1 MIGIADAAPQGHA
14 RATRWPHFT
23 MRYGTALLVALG
35 APALVTLLAFTNVR
49 TVVPGLLYVVAIILA
64 TAVGGRIG
72 GLVAVV
78 ASAYPFFHYFASRYD
93 REQVNAEGATALI
106 VFVVA
111 ALFGSEVLGRE
122 RAARERAEH
131 AVRESESALDRATRL
146 QHVADALSTAHSPQ
160 EVLDAVLTEGV
171 RVAGARGGLIATLS
185 DDGESLEVIASR
197 GYDLKWI
204 EPFRQFPVHGDFP
217 LSEAVR
223 TGEGVF
229 LRSEAERDERY
240 PELVGRSQPGY
251 GLVCVPL
258 VGERGTIGG
267 LVFSFST
274 DQDFPPERRALKIAL
289 GRQAALALER
299 ARFSAAERSLRER
312 LSFLGEA
319 TALLTSSLELE
330 RTLERLTEL
339 AVPLRADWCAISMLV
354 EETGEIEQLVVAHQ
368 DPERKR
374 WAESMRARSRT
385 IRIDDEFDL
394 TAQVIR
400 TAEPVFLREV
410 PQELLDE
417 AARRDPNAAEAL
429 EHISIRS
436 AITVPLVSGARTFG
450 ALTLVAESRE
460 LEDSEFELAQE
471 LAARAAIAVDNAQLY
486 REAER
491 RAEAALALAYVGDGV
506 VLLDRDGRVRFWN
519 SAAAAITGVP
529 EADAVGRHPA
539 EVVPAWE
546 ALIRL
551 AELADAATPER
562 ARPVT
567 VPIET
572 ASGDRWVAVT
582 GVAFDEGVVYALRDV
597 TDEQALER
605 ARSDFVATASHE
617 LRTPLAAV
625 YGAARTLRRTDI
637 EIPAEQHDRF
647 LDIIVSETERLT
659 AIVSQILLAGQLE
672 DGRVDVTT
680 TATDL
685 RSLAESVLDSAR
697 LRAPERIGLRL
708 EQDGG
713 SSVALADEDKLRQV
727 LVNLLDNAIK
737 YSPDGGDVAIE
748 LAAGQGRVRLTVR
761 DRGLGIPVAE
771 QERIFE
777 KFYRLDPNMTR
788 GIGGTGLG
796 LYICRELVRRLDGR
810 IWVEPNGR
818 KGSMFIVEIPA
829 VKQPA
834 QRRVKTAA

>member
-1 MIGIADAAPQGHA
+1 VIADAAPHA
-14 RATRWPHFT
+14 PAKPTRWPSLT
-23 MRYGTALLVALG
+23 MRYGTAAAVALG
-35 APALVTLLAFTNVR
+35 APALVTLLAFTSVR

-64 TAVGGRIG
+64 TVVGGRIG
-72 GLVAVV
+72 GLVAV
-78 ASAYPFFHYFASRYD
+78 AAAAYPFFHYFASRYD
-93 REQVNAEGATALI
+93 RDQVNAEGATALA

-122 RAARERAEH
+122 RAARERAER
-131 AVRESESALDRATRL
+131 AVQGSASALDAATRL
-146 QHVADALSTAHSPQ
+146 QHVADALATVHTPQ

-171 RVAGARGGLIATLS
+171 RAAEARGGLIATLS
-185 DDGESLEVIASR
+185 DDGEWLEVIASR
-197 GYDLKWI
+197 GYDMQYI
-204 EPFRQFPVHGDFP
+204 EPFRRFPVDGNFP

-229 LRSEAERDERY
+229 IGSEAERDARY
-240 PELVGRSQPGY
+240 PELIGRSQPGH

-258 VGERGTIGG
+258 VGERGPIGG
-267 LVFSFST
+267 LVFSFPT
-274 DQDFPPERRALKIAL
+274 DQDFTPARRALKIAL

-299 ARFSAAERSLRER
+299 ARFSAAEQTLRER

-339 AVPLRADWCAISMLV
+339 AVPLLADWCSISMLV
-354 EETGEIEQLVVAHQ
+354 EETGEIEQVVVAHQ
-368 DPERKR
+368 DPERRR
-374 WAESMRARSRT
+374 WAESMREQSRK

-410 PQELLDE
+410 PQELLEE
-417 AARRDPNAAEAL
+417 AIRRDPNAARAL
-429 EHISIRS
+429 EEISIES
-436 AITVPLVSGARTFG
+436 AITVPLRSGESTFG
-450 ALTLVAESRE
+450 ALTLVSESRQ
-460 LEDSEFELAQE
+460 LEDSDFELAQE
-471 LAARAAIAVDNAQLY
+471 LAARAAIAVENARLY

-506 VLLDRDGRVRFWN
+506 VLLDRGGRVRFWN
-519 SAAAAITGVP
+519 SAAAAITGVR
-529 EADAVGRHPA
+529 EAEALGRRPA

-546 ALIRL
+546 ALTRL
-551 AELADAATPER
+551 AELADAEAPER

-582 GVAFDEGVVYALRDV
+582 GVAFDEGIVYALRDV
-597 TDEQALER
+597 SDEQALER

-637 EIPAEQHDRF
+637 EIPAEQRDRF
-647 LDIIVSETERLT
+647 LEIIVSETERLT

-672 DGRVDVTT
+672 EGRVDVTT
-680 TATDL
+680 SETDL
-685 RSLAESVLDSAR
+685 RPLAESVLDSAR
-697 LRAPERIGLRL
+697 LRAPDGIELRL
-708 EQDGG
+708 EQNGARA
-713 SSVALADEDKLRQV
+713 VALADEDKLRQV

-737 YSPDGGDVAIE
+737 YSPDGGAVTVE
-748 LAAGQGRVRLTVR
+748 LAGGHGRVRLAVR
-761 DRGLGIPVAE
+761 DRGLGIPPGE

-777 KFYRLDPNMTR
+777 KFYRLDPALTR
-788 GIGGTGLG
+788 GVGGSGLG
-796 LYICRELVRRLDGR
+796 LFISRELVSRMG
-810 IWVEPNGR
+810 
-818 KGSMFIVEIPA
+818 GSLTVRSQPGEGAAFVVDLPA
-829 VKQPA
+829 A
-834 QRRVKTAA
+834 

>member
-1 MIGIADAAPQGHA
+1 
-14 RATRWPHFT
+14 
-23 MRYGTALLVALG
+23 
-35 APALVTLLAFTNVR
+35 
-49 TVVPGLLYVVAIILA
+49 
-64 TAVGGRIG
+64 
-72 GLVAVV
+72 
-78 ASAYPFFHYFASRYD
+78 
-93 REQVNAEGATALI
+93 
-106 VFVVA
+106 
-111 ALFGSEVLGRE
+111 
-122 RAARERAEH
+122 
-131 AVRESESALDRATRL
+131 
-146 QHVADALSTAHSPQ
+146 
-160 EVLDAVLTEGV
+160 
-171 RVAGARGGLIATLS
+171 
-185 DDGESLEVIASR
+185 
-197 GYDLKWI
+197 
-204 EPFRQFPVHGDFP
+204 
-217 LSEAVR
+217 
-223 TGEGVF
+223 
-229 LRSEAERDERY
+229 
-240 PELVGRSQPGY
+240 
-251 GLVCVPL
+251 VPL

-267 LVFSFST
+267 LVFSFPT

-299 ARFSAAERSLRER
+299 ARFSAAEQTLRER

-339 AVPLRADWCAISMLV
+339 AVPLLADWCAISMLV
-354 EETGEIEQLVVAHQ
+354 EETGEIEQVVVAHQ
-368 DPERKR
+368 DPERRR
-374 WAESMRARSRT
+374 WAESMRERART

-417 AARRDPNAAEAL
+417 AVRRDPNAAKAL
-429 EHISIRS
+429 EQISIRS
-436 AITVPLVSGARTFG
+436 AITVPLLSGDRTLG
-450 ALTLVAESRE
+450 ALTLVAEERE

-471 LAARAAIAVDNAQLY
+471 LAARAAIAVENAQLY

-506 VLLDRDGRVRFWN
+506 VLLDDDGRVLFWN
-519 SAAAAITGVP
+519 SAAAAITGVR
-529 EADAVGRHPA
+529 EVEAVGRRPA

-546 ALIRL
+546 ELTRL
-551 AELADAATPER
+551 AELADADTPER

-567 VPIET
+567 VPIGT
-572 ASGDRWVAVT
+572 PSGDRWVAVT

-680 TATDL
+680 AATDL
-685 RSLAESVLDSAR
+685 SSLAESVLDSAR
-697 LRAPERIGLRL
+697 LRVPDQIALRL
-708 EQDGG
+708 EEDGAPP
-713 SSVALADEDKLRQV
+713 VALADEDKLRQV

-748 LAAGQGRVRLTVR
+748 LAGGHGRVRVTVR
-761 DRGLGIPVAE
+761 DRGLGIPAEE

-777 KFYRLDPNMTR
+777 KFYRLDPALTR
-788 GIGGTGLG
+788 GVGGSGLG
-796 LYICRELVRRLDGR
+796 LFISRELVSRMGGTLTVRSQPGEGAAFVVDL
-810 IWVEPNGR
+810 
-818 KGSMFIVEIPA
+818 PA
-829 VKQPA
+829 A
-834 QRRVKTAA
+834 

>member
-1 MIGIADAAPQGHA
+1 MIADAAPRGHA
-14 RATRWPHFT
+14 KASRWWP
-23 MRYGTALLVALG
+23 RLKGQQVTALAVALG
-35 APALVTLLAFTNVR
+35 APALVTLLAFTSVR

-64 TAVGGRIG
+64 TSVGGRIG
-72 GLVAVV
+72 GLIAVA

-93 REQVNAEGATALI
+93 RNQLNAEGATALA
-106 VFVVA
+106 VFIVA

-122 RAARERAEH
+122 RAARERAER
-131 AVRESESALDRATRL
+131 AVRESELALGAATRL
-146 QHVADALSTAHSPQ
+146 QHAADALATAHTPQ

-171 RVAGARGGLIATLS
+171 RAAEARGGLIATLS
-185 DDGESLEVIASR
+185 DDGEWLEVIASR
-197 GYDLKWI
+197 GYDLRYI
-204 EPFRQFPVHGDFP
+204 DPFRRFPVSGNFP

-229 LRSEAERDERY
+229 IRSEAERDERY
-240 PELVGRSQPGY
+240 PELAGRSQPGH

-267 LVFSFST
+267 LVFSFPT
-274 DQDFPPERRALKIAL
+274 DQDFPPERRAVKIAL

-299 ARFSAAERSLRER
+299 ARFSVAEQKLRER
-312 LSFLGEA
+312 ASFLVEA
-319 TALLTSSLELE
+319 TALLTASLELE

-339 AVPLRADWCAISMLV
+339 AVPLLADWCAISMLV
-354 EETGEIEQLVVAHQ
+354 EETGEIEQVVVAHQ

-374 WAESMRARSRT
+374 WAEAMRERSRT

-410 PQELLDE
+410 PAELLEE
-417 AARRDPNAAEAL
+417 AVRRDPNAAEAL
-429 EHISIRS
+429 EHISIQS
-436 AITVPLVSGARTFG
+436 AITVPLRSGERTYG

-460 LEDSEFELAQE
+460 LEDSDFDLAQE
-471 LAARAAIAVDNAQLY
+471 LAARAAIAVENARLY

-519 SAAAAITGVP
+519 AAAAAITGVP
-529 EADAVGRHPA
+529 EAEAVGRYPA
-539 EVVPAWE
+539 EVVRAWKE
-546 ALIRL
+546 LTRP
-551 AELADAATPER
+551 AELADADTPER

-572 ASGDRWVAVT
+572 AAGDRWVAVT

-597 TDEQALER
+597 TDEQVLER

-637 EIPAEQHDRF
+637 ELPPEQHDRF
-647 LDIIVSETERLT
+647 LEIIVSETERLT

-672 DGRVDVTT
+672 EGRVDVTPA
-680 TATDL
+680 ATDL
-685 RSLAESVLDSAR
+685 RPLAESVLDSAR
-697 LRAPERIGLRL
+697 LRTPEQIELRL
-708 EQDGG
+708 EQNGARA
-713 SSVALADEDKLRQV
+713 VALADEDKLRQV

-737 YSPDGGDVAIE
+737 YSPDGGDVTLE
-748 LAAGQGRVRLTVR
+748 LAGGDGRVRLTVR
-761 DRGLGIPVAE
+761 DRGLGIPPGE

-777 KFYRLDPNMTR
+777 KFYRLDPALTR
-788 GIGGTGLG
+788 GVGGSGLG
-796 LYICRELVRRLDGR
+796 LFISRELVSRMGGSLSVRSQRGEGAVFV
-810 IWVEPNGR
+810 VEL
-818 KGSMFIVEIPA
+818 PA
-829 VKQPA
+829 A
-834 QRRVKTAA
+834 

>member
-1 MIGIADAAPQGHA
+1 MHWGKAMA
-14 RATRWPHFT
+14 
-23 MRYGTALLVALG
+23 VALG
-35 APALVTLLAFTNVR
+35 APALVTLLAFTSVR

-64 TAVGGRIG
+64 TFVGGRIG
-72 GLVAVV
+72 GLVAVA
-78 ASAYPFFHYFASRYD
+78 ASVFPFFHFFANRYD
-93 REQVNAEGATALI
+93 RNQINAEGATALV

-122 RAARERAEH
+122 RAARERAER
-131 AVRESESALDRATRL
+131 AVRESEGALDAATRL
-146 QHVADALSTAHSPQ
+146 QNVADALSTAHTPQ

-171 RVAGARGGLIATLS
+171 RAAEAHGGLIATLS
-185 DDGESLEVIASR
+185 DDGEWLEVIASR
-197 GYDLKWI
+197 GYDLRFI
-204 EPFRQFPVHGDFP
+204 EPFRRFPVSGNFP

-229 LRSEAERDERY
+229 IRSEAERDERY
-240 PELVGRSQPGY
+240 PELVGRSQPGH

-267 LVFSFST
+267 LVFSFPT
-274 DQDFPPERRALKIAL
+274 DQEFPPARRALKIAL

-299 ARFSAAERSLRER
+299 AQFSAGEQRLRER
-312 LSFLGEA
+312 LAFLGEA
-319 TALLTSSLELE
+319 TALLTSSLELD

-339 AVPLRADWCAISMLV
+339 AVPLLADWCSISMLV
-354 EETGEIEQLVVAHQ
+354 EETDEIEQLVVAHQ

-374 WAESMRARSRT
+374 WAEAVQERSRT
-385 IRIDDEFDL
+385 VRIDDEFDL
-394 TAQVIR
+394 TARVIR
-400 TAEPVFLREV
+400 TGEPIFLREV

-417 AARRDPNAAEAL
+417 AAQRDPNAAEAL

-436 AITVPLVSGARTFG
+436 AITVPLRSGERSFG

-460 LEDSEFELAQE
+460 LEDSDFDLAQE
-471 LAARAAIAVDNAQLY
+471 LAARAAIAVENARLY
-486 REAER
+486 RQAEH

-519 SAAAAITGVP
+519 SAAAAITGVR
-529 EADAVGRHPA
+529 ESEVVGQRPA
-539 EVVPAWE
+539 EVVRAWE
-546 ALIRL
+546 ELTRL

-567 VPIET
+567 VPMET
-572 ASGDRWVAVT
+572 GSGDRWVAIT

-597 TDEQALER
+597 SDERALER

-647 LDIIVSETERLT
+647 LEIIVSETERLT

-672 DGRVDVTT
+672 EGRVDVTT
-680 TATDL
+680 AATDL
-685 RSLAESVLDSAR
+685 APLVESALDSAR
-697 LRAPERIGLRL
+697 LRTPEQIELRL
-708 EQDGG
+708 EQNGARA
-713 SSVALADEDKLRQV
+713 VAIADEDKLRQV

-737 YSPDGGDVAIE
+737 YSPDGGDVVVE
-748 LAAGQGRVRLTVR
+748 LAGGHGRVLLTVR
-761 DRGLGIPVAE
+761 DRGLGIPPGE

-777 KFYRLDPNMTR
+777 KFYRLDPALTR
-788 GIGGTGLG
+788 GVGGSGLG
-796 LYICRELVRRLDGR
+796 LFISRELVARMGGSLTVRSQPGDGAAF
-810 IWVEPNGR
+810 V
-818 KGSMFIVEIPA
+818 VDLPA
-829 VKQPA
+829 A
-834 QRRVKTAA
+834 

>member
-1 MIGIADAAPQGHA
+1 MHYAAA
-14 RATRWPHFT
+14 A
-23 MRYGTALLVALG
+23 AVALG
-35 APALVTLLAFTNVR
+35 APGLVTLLAFTSVR
-49 TVVPGLLYVVAIILA
+49 TVIPGLLYTVAIILA
-64 TAVGGRIG
+64 TAAGGRIG
-72 GLVAVV
+72 GLVAVA
-78 ASAYPFFHYFASRYD
+78 ASAYPFFHFFASRYD
-93 REQVNAEGATALI
+93 RNQLNAEGATALA
-106 VFVVA
+106 VFIVA

-122 RAARERAEH
+122 RDARERAER
-131 AVRESESALDRATRL
+131 AVRESRNALDAATRL
-146 QHVADALSTAHSPQ
+146 QYVADALATVHTPQ
-160 EVLDAVLTEGV
+160 EVLDSVLTEGV
-171 RVAGARGGLIATLS
+171 RAAEARGGLIATLS
-185 DDGESLEVIASR
+185 EDGEWLEVIASR
-197 GYDLKWI
+197 GYDLRYI
-204 EPFRQFPVHGDFP
+204 EPFRRFPVSGNFP

-229 LRSEAERDERY
+229 IRSEAERDERY
-240 PELVGRSQPGY
+240 PELAGRSQPGH

-267 LVFSFST
+267 LVFSFPA

-289 GRQAALALER
+289 ARQAGLALER
-299 ARFSAAERSLRER
+299 ARFSAAEQTLRER

-330 RTLERLTEL
+330 RTLGRLTEL
-339 AVPLRADWCAISMLV
+339 AVPLLADWCSISMLV

-374 WAESMRARSRT
+374 WAEEMRVRSRT
-385 IRIDDEFDL
+385 VRIDDEFDL
-394 TAQVIR
+394 TARVIR
-400 TAEPVFLREV
+400 TGEPVFLREV

-436 AITVPLVSGARTFG
+436 AITVPLRSGEQTFG
-450 ALTLVAESRE
+450 VLTLVAESRE
-460 LEDSEFELAQE
+460 LEGADFELAQE
-471 LAARAAIAVDNAQLY
+471 LGARAAIAVENARLY

-519 SAAAAITGVP
+519 AAAVAITGVR
-529 EADAVGRHPA
+529 EGEVLGRDPA
-539 EVVPAWE
+539 EVVPAWHE
-546 ALIRL
+546 LTRL
-551 AELADAATPER
+551 AELADAATPAR

-597 TDEQALER
+597 SDEQAFER

-637 EIPAEQHDRF
+637 EIPEEQRDRF
-647 LDIIVSETERLT
+647 LEIIVAETERLT

-672 DGRVDVTT
+672 EGRVDVA
-680 TATDL
+680 TAATN
-685 RSLAESVLDSAR
+685 LAPLVGSVLDSAR
-697 LRAPERIGLRL
+697 LRAPEQIELRL
-708 EQDGG
+708 EQNGTPA
-713 SSVALADEDKLRQV
+713 VALADEDKLRQV

-737 YSPDGGDVAIE
+737 YSPDGGEVVVE
-748 LAAGQGRVRLTVR
+748 LAGVHGRVRVTVR
-761 DRGLGIPVAE
+761 DRGLGIPPGE

-777 KFYRLDPNMTR
+777 KFYRLDPALTR
-788 GIGGTGLG
+788 GVGGSGLG
-796 LYICRELVRRLDGR
+796 LFISRELVSRMG
-810 IWVEPNGR
+810 
-818 KGSMFIVEIPA
+818 GSLTVRSQQGEGAAFVVDLPA
-829 VKQPA
+829 A
-834 QRRVKTAA
+834 

>member
-1 MIGIADAAPQGHA
+1 MIADAAPSEHA
-14 RATRWPHFT
+14 KAARRPRFT
-23 MRYGTALLVALG
+23 MHWGKAMAVALG

-64 TAVGGRIG
+64 TFVGGRIG
-72 GLVAVV
+72 GLVAVA
-78 ASAYPFFHYFASRYD
+78 ASVFPFFYFFANRYD
-93 REQVNAEGATALI
+93 RNQINAEGATALV

-111 ALFGSEVLGRE
+111 ALFGSEVIGRE
-122 RAARERAEH
+122 RAARERAER
-131 AVRESESALDRATRL
+131 AVRESELALDAAARL
-146 QHVADALSTAHSPQ
+146 QYVADALSTAHTPQ

-171 RVAGARGGLIATLS
+171 RAAEARGGLIATLS
-185 DDGESLEVIASR
+185 DDGEWLEVIASR
-197 GYDLKWI
+197 GYDLRFI
-204 EPFRQFPVHGDFP
+204 EPFRRFPVSGNFP

-229 LRSEAERDERY
+229 VHSEAERDERY
-240 PELVGRSQPGY
+240 PELIGRSQPGH

-267 LVFSFST
+267 LVFSFPT

-299 ARFSAAERSLRER
+299 AQFSAAEQTLRER
-312 LSFLGEA
+312 LAFLGEA
-319 TALLTSSLELE
+319 TALLTSSLELD

-339 AVPLRADWCAISMLV
+339 AVPLLADWCSISMLV

-368 DPERKR
+368 DPERRR
-374 WAESMRARSRT
+374 WAEAVQERSRT
-385 IRIDDEFDL
+385 VLIDDEFDL
-394 TAQVIR
+394 TARVIR
-400 TAEPVFLREV
+400 TGEPIFLREV

-417 AARRDPNAAEAL
+417 AAQRDPNAAAAL

-436 AITVPLVSGARTFG
+436 AITVPLRSGERSFG
-450 ALTLVAESRE
+450 ALTLVAESRQ
-460 LEDSEFELAQE
+460 LDDSEFDLAQE
-471 LAARAAIAVDNAQLY
+471 LAARAAIAVENARLY

-506 VLLDRDGRVRFWN
+506 VLLDEDGRVRFWN
-519 SAAAAITGVP
+519 SAAAAITGVR
-529 EADAVGRHPA
+529 ESEAVGRRPA
-539 EVVPAWE
+539 EVVRAWE
-546 ALIRL
+546 RLTGL

-567 VPIET
+567 VPMET

-597 TDEQALER
+597 SDEQALER

-647 LDIIVSETERLT
+647 LEIIVSETERLT

-672 DGRVDVTT
+672 EGRVDVTT
-680 TATDL
+680 KATDL
-685 RSLAESVLDSAR
+685 APLVESALDSAR
-697 LRAPERIGLRL
+697 LRTPEQIELRL
-708 EQDGG
+708 EQNGARA
-713 SSVALADEDKLRQV
+713 VALADEDKLRQV

-737 YSPDGGDVAIE
+737 YSPDGGDVVVE
-748 LAAGQGRVRLTVR
+748 LADGQGRVLLTVR
-761 DRGLGIPVAE
+761 DRGLGIPPGE
-771 QERIFE
+771 QERVFE
-777 KFYRLDPNMTR
+777 KFYRLDPALTR
-788 GIGGTGLG
+788 GVGGSGLG
-796 LYICRELVRRLDGR
+796 LFISRELVARMGGRLTVRSRPGEGAAFVVDL
-810 IWVEPNGR
+810 
-818 KGSMFIVEIPA
+818 PA
-829 VKQPA
+829 A
-834 QRRVKTAA
+834 